1 MADFDLEQMRMI
13 FQNLADKLANTKGD
27 ENIVEKL
34 KVVEKAINRLDKKQG
49 DQAKKSKADQKR
61 DNDQFIKDFV
71 KEFDNA
77 SVLKGIKQAI
87 EEQGANG
94 AGPGQG
100 ALNLD
105 PKDFQK
111 FSSKLGGSLL
121 AFGKLTSAMGSGTAK
136 LVDNFGNLNGSFRGL
151 ANAAGIT
158 SGAIATMAAVLDD
171 RADAYRAIVDSA
183 EGTIGSLK
191 DLGQA
196 MHVSSLSADEFAQ
209 AMAKGTQ
216 GTRLLGGLPWAQLYG
231 SIKDQTRAMGFYGY
245 TAQGLLQAQNQY
257 LEILSSR
264 GDIFNTGQKEL
275 VDGLDAL
282 LLVNNKS
289 AQILGKT
296 RDEAMQAQMAAARDA
311 DTQSYLMGLGLKADQ
326 KLAAENAI
334 ATAQGMSPEL
344 AKIFQDMLRL
354 NGGMNTDTAQIAA
367 LLPPDTLRRIDALA
381 DAIRSGAIASKDVPK
396 MWQEVAQS
404 YQDNISQQQQANTG
418 ILSAVQGAGEQ
429 FSAFNRLNQ
438 GMYNV
443 KQDKDIKADP
453 TNPNTQDAGT
463 IAILQA
469 NDTIRNMGAAVR
481 DAATAVMDP
490 LLTKFGPELLNIVG
504 GTDGL
509 IDKFRETIMTLKDF
523 DGAISAIAAVFA
535 GGAIIN
541 AASGIV
547 GTLVA
552 ARMIPMIGEAV
563 KTIASPLK
571 GLAGG
576 MTSLGKTLAGGGLA
590 RSIGTSVADAVRKIP
605 GLSNVSGG
613 SMARTGL
620 RGLGALSAIQMVAA
634 IPDNEEE
641 LVEFMK
647 ANAEQTKKTDEW
659 LHSTIGDPRSWLY
672 SAMGWE
678 DDRYNADGT
687 QSGVLTGNP
696 ADTKEPTTVSAEDS
710 STTENK
716 VEAKTSDDLIEFQR
730 QFIES
735 QGPEFDS
742 LSKQEQLTAL
752 TDAYTQSKIGT
763 IDSLDPLP
771 LRPSEQLDVDGL
783 SASMNTTNQIMQST
797 INATNSVLERIYQLL
812 KQNLDFDKE
821 SAGVVVGKL
830 AELQRLNEDLVRS
843 ARRG

>member
-13 FQNLADKLANTKGD
+13 FQGLADKLANTKGD
-27 ENIVEKL
+27 ESIVEKL
-34 KVVEKAINRLDKKQG
+34 KVIEKAIKGLEKKQG
-49 DQAKKSKADQKR
+49 DQSKKSKADSKR
-61 DNDQFIKDFV
+61 ENDQFIKDFV

-121 AFGKLTSAMGSGTAK
+121 AFGKLTSAMGNGTAK

-257 LEILSSR
+257 LDILSSR
-264 GDIFNTGQKEL
+264 GDIFNTGQKDL
-275 VDGLDAL
+275 VDGLNSL
-282 LLVNNKS
+282 LLVNNKT

-296 RDEAMQAQMAAARDA
+296 RDEALQAQMAAARDA
-311 DTQSYLMGLGLKADQ
+311 DTQSYLMGLNLKADQ

-344 AKIFQDMLRL
+344 GKIFQDMFRL

-367 LLPPDTLRRIDALA
+367 LLPSDTLRRIDALA
-381 DAIRSGAIASKDVPK
+381 DAVRQGAIASEDVPK
-396 MWQEVAQS
+396 MWQEVAKS
-404 YQDNISQQQQANTG
+404 YQDNISSQQQMNTG

-443 KQDKDIKADP
+443 KQDKDITADP
-453 TNPNTQDAGT
+453 TDPNRQDAGT

-563 KTIASPLK
+563 RTIASPLK

-576 MTSLGKTLAGGGLA
+576 MANLGKILGGGGLA
-590 RSIGTSVADAVRKIP
+590 RSIGASVANAVGKIP
-605 GLSNVSGG
+605 GLASAAGGTALRAAGAVGVGYMAGEIAYEVDQQVSNYLYESTSKETKDAWYSFRKEGEGFFDFMAQNWKGVIQSGPNAG
-613 SMARTGL
+613 KNYWTGEQQFKQNEA
-620 RGLGALSAIQMVAA
+620 GEWVETT
-634 IPDNEEE
+634 EEE
-641 LVEFMK
+641 RKASLEKPTEDPKVSNDVQAADVQADPAVEQIATLQEMQKSLEAQIGATPIDPVVDQVDIGSLNVDELV
-647 ANAEQTKKTDEW
+647 
-659 LHSTIGDPRSWLY
+659 
-672 SAMGWE
+672 
-678 DDRYNADGT
+678 
-687 QSGVLTGNP
+687 
-696 ADTKEPTTVSAEDS
+696 
-710 STTENK
+710 
-716 VEAKTSDDLIEFQR
+716 
-730 QFIES
+730 
-735 QGPEFDS
+735 
-742 LSKQEQLTAL
+742 
-752 TDAYTQSKIGT
+752 
-763 IDSLDPLP
+763 
-771 LRPSEQLDVDGL
+771 
-783 SASMNTTNQIMQST
+783 ASMTASNTAMQTT
-797 INATNSVLERIYQLL
+797 IAATNSALERIYQVI

-821 SAGVVVGKL
+821 SAAVVVGKL